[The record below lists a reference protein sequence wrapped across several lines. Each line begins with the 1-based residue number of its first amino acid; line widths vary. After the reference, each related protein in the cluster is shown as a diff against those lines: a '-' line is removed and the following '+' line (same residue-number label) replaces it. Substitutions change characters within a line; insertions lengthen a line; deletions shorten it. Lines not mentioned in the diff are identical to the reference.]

1 MTVLAERL
9 STQVSAEYLY
19 IGIHGEDF
27 LKNHDKGSD

>member
-19 IGIHGEDF
+19 IGIHEEDY
-27 LKNHDKGSD
+27 LKNHDSDSD